1 MGHGHGA
8 AVADDDTGGCSVLRF
23 GLFGTGHWAAETHAA
38 ALGAHPRAELAG
50 VWGRSAEKAA
60 SLAQR
65 HGVPVYDEIDALIEA
80 VDAVAVALAPDAQA
94 DIAVRA
100 ATAGRHLLLDKPL
113 ALSTAEAD
121 RVVGAAQQS
130 GVASIVF
137 FTNRFQPDVASF
149 LASTAAAG
157 GWHTAKA
164 MRFGSIFQPGS
175 PYGAS
180 PWRRE
185 HGALWDIGPHMLSI
199 ILPVLGRVTRV
210 AAMDGPRGLVHL
222 LLTHDGGATST
233 LSLTLDAPPEA
244 ITREYVFYGENGI
257 ETVPPGDGSSMTAF
271 GVAVDQLLEEIDAG
285 TRDHRCD
292 VRFGREVVAVLDAAE
307 TARAEGRTVDLPG

>member
-1 MGHGHGA
+1 M
-8 AVADDDTGGCSVLRF
+8 RF

-38 ALGAHPRAELAG
+38 AIGAHPRAELAG
-50 VWGRSAEKAA
+50 VWGRNPDKAA
-60 SLAQR
+60 ELARR
-65 HGVPVYDEIDALIEA
+65 HGVPVFTEIDALIDA
-80 VDAVAVALAPDAQA
+80 SDAVAVALPPDVQA

-113 ALSTAEAD
+113 ALTLADAD
-121 RVVGAAQQS
+121 RVVAAAGQS
-130 GVASIVF
+130 GVASVVF
-137 FTNRFQPDVASF
+137 FTQRFHPNVTGF

-157 GWHTAKA
+157 GWQHARAT
-164 MRFGSIFQPGS
+164 MFTSIFQPGN

-180 PWRRE
+180 QWRRDR
-185 HGALWDIGPHMLSI
+185 GALWDIGPHALSI

-210 AAMDGPRGLVHL
+210 AAVDGPSGLVHL

-233 LSLTLDAPPEA
+233 VSLTLDAPPEA
-244 ITREYVFYGENGI
+244 TTRDFVFFGEDGVL
-257 ETVPPGDGSSMTAF
+257 EVPPGDGNALTAF
-271 GVAVDQLLEEIDAG
+271 SVAIDQLAEEIDSG

-292 VRFGREVVAVLDAAE
+292 VRFGREVVAVLVAAE